1 MARFLCKE
9 GVFRIRGGA
18 MTWDKGLDYE
28 EVYSKIL
35 RTMSKNKRRTKCY
48 DAILLLQL
56 RNGARISEAT
66 NAFLE
71 YLKGNAKFHPRTKKL
86 IVTVR
91 VAKKKKPE
99 ERMIVIPEDL
109 KDVDLSECKSFIDDP
124 FALKK
129 RVIQY
134 AREKYGFNT
143 HSLRFAF
150 ITYLLLRGNNPS
162 IVAKITKHSKLDYI
176 LHYTEEKK
184 AEDALLND

>member
-1 MARFLCKE
+1 
-9 GVFRIRGGA
+9 

-28 EVYSKIL
+28 EVYNKIL

-86 IVTVR
+86 IVMVQ

-99 ERMIVIPEDL
+99 QRMIVIPEDL
-109 KDVDLSECKSFIDDP
+109 KDVDLSECKGFDDP
-124 FALKK
+124 VALKK

-162 IVAKITKHSKLDYI
+162 IVAKITKHSRLDYI

-184 AEDALLND
+184 AEDALLDS